1 MSSVRPLTRPTFAFE
16 GVLRLTSIGTSF
28 VIFTIVIGFA
38 AINTGNNSL
47 YIGLAFMLA
56 CLLLSGVASKG
67 GLKHLSVELG
77 GIDEAWAGRAS
88 EGRLRI
94 ANSSPIWNVRD
105 VVVTSDELDAPL
117 LITSLQRR
125 SALLVAA
132 PFLFE
137 KRGIVQL

>member
-1 MSSVRPLTRPTFAFE
+1 MSATLPRPCPAFTFD
-16 GVLRLTSIGTSF
+16 GVVRLTSIGTSF

-77 GIDEAWAGRAS
+77 GIDEAWAVALS
-88 EGRLRI
+88 
-94 ANSSPIWNVRD
+94 A
-105 VVVTSDELDAPL
+105 DE
-117 LITSLQRR
+117 RFR
-125 SALLVAA
+125 EV
-132 PFLFE
+132 
-137 KRGIVQL
+137 